1 MPTIKEIRQ
10 LVETLNNDN
19 LILLCREEFPRVFN
33 SFASGQSRGQQILSL
48 VDFVDRQ
55 REIPKLV
62 AAIEEYNLSAY
73 NDFIAK
79 YPEYASPKSQE
90 STPTVIESKPVSI
103 QRCDVLVLAANPQG
117 TDPLK
122 LKEEADL
129 ILTSLR
135 ENPSGREYVVQ
146 IQEATRVEDLSKYLL
161 QYQPIIVHFAGHG
174 SSTGEIILENSQ
186 NQIQPVMPEALANL
200 FVQVGKQIECV
211 VLNNCFS
218 LGMADALAKHIP
230 YTIGMS
236 REIDDRSAV
245 AFSRAFYR
253 GLAFG
258 QGYYQAFGLG
268 RTEIQLLKLPD
279 ADIPRFIAN
288 DLTLLNVRA
297 DRQEDL
303 SLRFT
308 RSFIDRETSTP
319 TAPLYPLWYGTNR
332 KPIDFNDIS
341 KGYSGDRDNFLR
353 YGSCQV
359 AVPKSHKIGSTGS
372 NWWQRLKTLT
382 DDRLK
387 LDRSSLNL
395 LDEAGF
401 LASIKKALEERESNE
416 RSALV
421 YIHGFNVS
429 FEAAALRAAQI
440 GFDLQVPGIMAFYS
454 WPSKG
459 NLMGYT
465 ADEATIDVSEK
476 YITEFLLNLAQ
487 SNDVTKIHIIAH
499 SMGNRGLLRSMQR
512 VLNQVQSTS
521 PISFGQ
527 IFLAAPDVDP
537 DLFQQ
542 LAQAYLQLAERT
554 TLYVSGKDKALATSG
569 IIHDYPRVGYFP
581 PIKVFEGI
589 DTVEVSNVDL
599 SWLGH
604 GYFADTR
611 DLLQDMHE
619 LLSDN
624 TPPERRFGLRTIEVG
639 AKRYWIIGR

>member
-1 MPTIKEIRQ
+1 MPTIREIRQ
-10 LVETLNNDN
+10 LIETLNNEN
-19 LILLCREEFPRVFN
+19 FSELCQDTFPRVYQNFMEQGRDRRN
-33 SFASGQSRGQQILSL
+33 RDLADY
-48 VDFVDRQ
+48 VMRQ

-73 NDFIAK
+73 NDFITK
-79 YPEYASPKSQE
+79 YPEYTSPKSQA
-90 STPTVIESKPVSI
+90 STPTVIASPPVSI

-117 TDPLK
+117 TDPLR
-122 LKEEADL
+122 LQEEADL
-129 ILTSLR
+129 IQASLR
-135 ENPSGREYVVQ
+135 ENRSGREYVVQ

-161 QYQPIIVHFAGHG
+161 QYQPIIVHCAGHG

-186 NQIQPVMPEALANL
+186 NQIQPVTPEALANL
-200 FVQVGKQIECV
+200 FATLGQQIECV

-218 LGMADALAKHIP
+218 LKMADALVKHVRC
-230 YTIGMS
+230 TIGMS
-236 REIDDRSAV
+236 TEIDDRSAV

-258 QGYYQAFGLG
+258 QGYYQAFELG
-268 RTEIQLLKLPD
+268 RTEIQLLQLPD

-288 DLTLLNVRA
+288 DLTLLDVRA
-297 DRQEDL
+297 DRQENL
-303 SLRFT
+303 PPRIT
-308 RSFIDRETSTP
+308 RSFIDRETSTT

-332 KPIDFNDIS
+332 KPIDSNDIS
-341 KGYSGDRDNFLR
+341 KGYSGDRDNLVH

-359 AVPKSHKIGSTGS
+359 AVPKSHKIGSIGS
-372 NWWQRLKTLT
+372 DWWQRLLTST

-401 LASIKKALEERESNE
+401 LTSIKKALEEREPNE

-465 ADEATIDVSEK
+465 ADEATIEASEK

-499 SMGNRGLLRSMQR
+499 SMGNL
-512 VLNQVQSTS
+512 
-521 PISFGQ
+521 
-527 IFLAAPDVDP
+527 
-537 DLFQQ
+537 
-542 LAQAYLQLAERT
+542 
-554 TLYVSGKDKALATSG
+554 
-569 IIHDYPRVGYFP
+569 
-581 PIKVFEGI
+581 
-589 DTVEVSNVDL
+589 
-599 SWLGH
+599 
-604 GYFADTR
+604 
-611 DLLQDMHE
+611 
-619 LLSDN
+619 
-624 TPPERRFGLRTIEVG
+624 
-639 AKRYWIIGR
+639 

>member
-10 LVETLNNDN
+10 LVEILSNDEFSS
-19 LILLCREEFPRVFN
+19 LCQAEFPRVYQNFI
-33 SFASGQSRGQQILSL
+33 GQGREQRNRDLADY
-48 VDFVDRQ
+48 VMRQ
-55 REIPKLV
+55 REILKLV
-62 AAIEEYNLSAY
+62 AAIGEYNLSAY

-79 YPEYASPKSQE
+79 YPEYALPKSQE
-90 STPTVIESKPVSI
+90 STPTVIELSPATI
-103 QRCDVLVLAANPQG
+103 QKCDVLLLAANPQG

-122 LKEEADL
+122 LKQEADL

-135 ENPSGREYVVQ
+135 ENRSGREYVVQ
-146 IQEATRVEDLSKYLL
+146 IQEATCVEDLSKYLL

-200 FVQVGKQIECV
+200 FAQVGKQIECV

-230 YTIGMS
+230 CTIGMS

-258 QGYYQAFGLG
+258 QGYYQAFELG

-288 DLTLLNVRA
+288 DLTLLNVRS
-297 DRQEDL
+297 DSQENIPP
-303 SLRFT
+303 RIT

-332 KPIDFNDIS
+332 KPIDPNDIS
-341 KGYSGDRDNFLR
+341 RGYSGDRDNLAH

-401 LASIKKALEERESNE
+401 LASIKKALEERE
-416 RSALV
+416 
-421 YIHGFNVS
+421 
-429 FEAAALRAAQI
+429 
-440 GFDLQVPGIMAFYS
+440 PG
-454 WPSKG
+454 
-459 NLMGYT
+459 
-465 ADEATIDVSEK
+465 
-476 YITEFLLNLAQ
+476 
-487 SNDVTKIHIIAH
+487 
-499 SMGNRGLLRSMQR
+499 
-512 VLNQVQSTS
+512 
-521 PISFGQ
+521 
-527 IFLAAPDVDP
+527 
-537 DLFQQ
+537 
-542 LAQAYLQLAERT
+542 
-554 TLYVSGKDKALATSG
+554 
-569 IIHDYPRVGYFP
+569 
-581 PIKVFEGI
+581 
-589 DTVEVSNVDL
+589 
-599 SWLGH
+599 
-604 GYFADTR
+604 
-611 DLLQDMHE
+611 
-619 LLSDN
+619 
-624 TPPERRFGLRTIEVG
+624 
-639 AKRYWIIGR
+639 